1 MWTLLRDFRQ
11 SGRFPHMAGN
21 EHSGRRPAHE
31 EMRLKRGEISSRQLS
46 DITGVSMGTLHTWV
60 VTGFITVARV
70 DGEGKGS
77 RRVFKESVA
86 VDEVRAVVRGV
97 RACPYEH
104 KDR

>member
-1 MWTLLRDFRQ
+1 
-11 SGRFPHMAGN
+11 MAGN

-31 EMRLKRGEISSRQLS
+31 EMKLKRGLISTRQLS
-46 DITGVSMGTLHTWV
+46 GITGVSMGTLDKWTIA
-60 VTGFITVARV
+60 GFITVDYV

-77 RRVFKESVA
+77 RRVFRESLA

-104 KDR
+104 KYW